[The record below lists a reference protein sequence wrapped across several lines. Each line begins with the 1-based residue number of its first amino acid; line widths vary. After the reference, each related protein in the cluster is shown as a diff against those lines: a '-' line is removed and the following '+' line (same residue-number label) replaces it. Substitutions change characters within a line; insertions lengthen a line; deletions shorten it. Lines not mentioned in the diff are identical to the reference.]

1 MVGGMG
7 VYPTPTGRPMTEA
20 EIADVIEAFAKG
32 GEEAYRN
39 GFDGVALHAGHGY
52 LIDQFFWDVTNLRTD
67 RYGGSIAR
75 RATFAAEIVSAIRRR
90 TSPDFPIMLRW
101 SQWKLQDYGAKLV
114 DTPAELEEFLTPLVD
129 AGVDIIDCS
138 QRRFWEP
145 GFEGSDLNLAAWSKK
160 ITGKPTMTV
169 GSVGLNQ
176 ELFATLAG
184 ETGAPARLDRLEIG
198 RAPV

>member
-1 MVGGMG
+1 
-7 VYPTPTGRPMTEA
+7 
-20 EIADVIEAFAKG
+20 
-32 GEEAYRN
+32 
-39 GFDGVALHAGHGY
+39 
-52 LIDQFFWDVTNLRTD
+52 
-67 RYGGSIAR
+67 
-75 RATFAAEIVSAIRRR
+75 
-90 TSPDFPIMLRW
+90 MLRW

-145 GFEGSDLNLAAWSKK
+145 GFEGSDLNLAGWSKK
-160 ITGKPTMTV
+160 ITGKPTMKL

-184 ETGAPARLDRLEIG
+184 ETGAPARLDRLERRLERG
-198 RAPV
+198 EFALDARWEERRD